1 MMKNVKLDATMVDIP
16 VEMLMNQSDNDTIT
30 SQQQQ
35 QPHYHALGINP
46 HHHHHH
52 HYTHNPH
59 QPVKYLSPTSSYQ
72 RQSQQ
77 QHQQTLMSPMSPM
90 SPNSS
95 SQIWVPRNNDVVDG
109 KETPVETLMSNVNP
123 AFTIRR
129 HIIHIQ
135 EENKQIE
142 NLKKTIES
150 RLKIQMPPAA
160 SVDELGVALSDGV
173 VLCHLVNHIFP
184 RAVAIIHV
192 PSLPMVSYHS

>member
-30 SQQQQ
+30 SQQQ
-35 QPHYHALGINP
+35 PNYHALGINP

-90 SPNSS
+90 SPNSA
-95 SQIWVPRNNDVVDG
+95 SQIWVPRNNDAVDG
-109 KETPVETLMSNVNP
+109 KEMPVETLMSNVNP

-192 PSLPMVSYHS
+192 PSLPMVCYHS